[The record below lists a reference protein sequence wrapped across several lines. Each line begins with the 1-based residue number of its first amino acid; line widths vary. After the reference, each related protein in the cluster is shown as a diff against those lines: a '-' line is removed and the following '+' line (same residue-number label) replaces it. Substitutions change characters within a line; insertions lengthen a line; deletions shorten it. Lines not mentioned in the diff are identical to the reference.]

1 MLQPPETD
9 RLVRDLEET
18 AYADWPAAEVRDLD
32 GWRLRF
38 TAPGITRRGNSVWP
52 GAASGPR
59 SLDAR
64 IDATLAFYAE
74 RGAPARFQLTP
85 VSEPRGLDA
94 ALAERGWE
102 EEAAVSIQTAEAA
115 AIREPAVPG
124 VSTEVADVL
133 NEDWFEV
140 AGVHSRFGSAQDAYR
155 GFLARI
161 GPRAGFALARVEGQ
175 PAAAGLGVRSQHWV
189 GVFSMFTLP
198 EHRGRGLGRALV
210 AALASWA
217 RRHDAAGLYLQVER
231 DNPAA
236 LSLYANASFTE
247 RYGYHY
253 RRAPNPP
260 PLA

>member
-1 MLQPPETD
+1 MGQPPDTD
-9 RLVRDLEET
+9 RLLRELEET
-18 AYADWPAAEVRDLD
+18 AFADWPAAEVRDLD

-38 TAPGITRRGNSVWP
+38 TAPGVTRRGNSVWP
-52 GAASGPR
+52 SAAAGAL

-64 IDATLAFYAE
+64 IDATLAFYDE
-74 RGAPARFQLTP
+74 RGAPARVQLTP
-85 VSEPRGLDA
+85 VSEPHGLDA
-94 ALAERGWE
+94 TLGARDWE
-102 EEAAVSIQTAEAA
+102 KEAAVSIQTAEAA
-115 AIREPAVPG
+115 AIAKPALAG
-124 VSTEVADVL
+124 VTAEVAETL
-133 NEDWFEV
+133 NDDWFEV
-140 AGVHSRFGSAQDAYR
+140 AGVRSRFGPAQDAYR

-175 PAAAGLGVRSQHWV
+175 PAAAGLGVRSEHWV

-217 RRHDAAGLYLQVER
+217 RHHDAPGLYLQVER

-236 LSLYANASFTE
+236 LALYAGAGFTE

-260 PLA
+260 PLV